1 MRLFISYMLSL
12 LFCATVCNAQEVT
25 VQSKIDSIAI
35 LIGQQAH
42 LSVEVSAKEGA
53 NVVFPHFKRS
63 QYYVPGVE
71 VLEETS
77 SEPVVSDGIL
87 KVSHSYT
94 LTSFDEKLYP
104 LPGIKVKVNGKVYT
118 SNQLALKV
126 VTCDV
131 DTLHPVKFFPPKDVQ
146 DNPFMWSEWTPLI
159 WSALAVIVL
168 CLAFAYLLQRLKHN
182 KPIIAKIRIV
192 KVVPPHQKALNEI
205 ENLKKVNFEP
215 TDDQKEYYTKLT
227 EALRKYIK
235 ERFGF
240 NAMEMTSSEII
251 MHLKANGD
259 ESMMNELQELFMTAD
274 LVKFAK
280 YSSLLNEKDMNL
292 VNAINFIDK
301 TKRDDVPTE
310 EKIMPTLSDDEK
322 KTNKNHMVITSLL
335 WLIGIAAFVLV
346 VYIVYNAWLLLE

>member
-1 MRLFISYMLSL
+1 MLPVALHAKSGRVYVK
-12 LFCATVCNAQEVT
+12 AA
-25 VQSKIDSIAI
+25 IDSIEI
-35 LIGQQAH
+35 FIGQQAK
-42 LSVEVSAKEGA
+42 LTVDVTADRGAKIVYPTFERA
-53 NVVFPHFKRS
+53 QFLT
-63 QYYVPGVE
+63 PGVE
-71 VLEETS
+71 VLGATDADTS
-77 SEPVVSDGIL
+77 LIDNDMMTVSKTFI
-87 KVSHSYT
+87 

-104 LPGIKVKVNGKVYT
+104 LPGVKVKVNGKVYT

-131 DTLHPVKFFPPKDVQ
+131 DTLHPEKFFPPKDIQ
-146 DNPFMWSEWTPLI
+146 DNPFMWSEWTPLM

-205 ENLKKVNFEP
+205 ENLKKVNFES

-227 EALRKYIK
+227 KALRKYIK

-322 KTNKNHMVITSLL
+322 KTNKNHRVIKSLL

>member
-1 MRLFISYMLSL
+1 M
-12 LFCATVCNAQEVT
+12 
-25 VQSKIDSIAI
+25 
-35 LIGQQAH
+35 
-42 LSVEVSAKEGA
+42 
-53 NVVFPHFKRS
+53 
-63 QYYVPGVE
+63 
-71 VLEETS
+71 
-77 SEPVVSDGIL
+77 
-87 KVSHSYT
+87 
-94 LTSFDEKLYP
+94 
-104 LPGIKVKVNGKVYT
+104 
-118 SNQLALKV
+118 
-126 VTCDV
+126 
-131 DTLHPVKFFPPKDVQ
+131 
-146 DNPFMWSEWTPLI
+146 
-159 WSALAVIVL
+159 
-168 CLAFAYLLQRLKHN
+168 
-182 KPIIAKIRIV
+182 

-205 ENLKKVNFEP
+205 ENLKKVNFES

-301 TKRDDVPTE
+301 TKREDVPTE

-322 KTNKNHMVITSLL
+322 KTNKNHMVIKSLL
-335 WLIGIAAFVLV
+335 WLIGIGASVLV

>member
-1 MRLFISYMLSL
+1 
-12 LFCATVCNAQEVT
+12 
-25 VQSKIDSIAI
+25 
-35 LIGQQAH
+35 
-42 LSVEVSAKEGA
+42 
-53 NVVFPHFKRS
+53 
-63 QYYVPGVE
+63 
-71 VLEETS
+71 
-77 SEPVVSDGIL
+77 
-87 KVSHSYT
+87 
-94 LTSFDEKLYP
+94 
-104 LPGIKVKVNGKVYT
+104 
-118 SNQLALKV
+118 
-126 VTCDV
+126 
-131 DTLHPVKFFPPKDVQ
+131 
-146 DNPFMWSEWTPLI
+146 MWSEWTPLI

-205 ENLKKVNFEP
+205 ENLKKVNFES

>member
-1 MRLFISYMLSL
+1 M
-12 LFCATVCNAQEVT
+12 
-25 VQSKIDSIAI
+25 
-35 LIGQQAH
+35 
-42 LSVEVSAKEGA
+42 
-53 NVVFPHFKRS
+53 
-63 QYYVPGVE
+63 
-71 VLEETS
+71 
-77 SEPVVSDGIL
+77 
-87 KVSHSYT
+87 
-94 LTSFDEKLYP
+94 
-104 LPGIKVKVNGKVYT
+104 
-118 SNQLALKV
+118 
-126 VTCDV
+126 
-131 DTLHPVKFFPPKDVQ
+131 
-146 DNPFMWSEWTPLI
+146 
-159 WSALAVIVL
+159 
-168 CLAFAYLLQRLKHN
+168 
-182 KPIIAKIRIV
+182 

-205 ENLKKVNFEP
+205 ENLKKVNFES

>member
-1 MRLFISYMLSL
+1 M
-12 LFCATVCNAQEVT
+12 
-25 VQSKIDSIAI
+25 
-35 LIGQQAH
+35 
-42 LSVEVSAKEGA
+42 
-53 NVVFPHFKRS
+53 
-63 QYYVPGVE
+63 
-71 VLEETS
+71 
-77 SEPVVSDGIL
+77 
-87 KVSHSYT
+87 
-94 LTSFDEKLYP
+94 
-104 LPGIKVKVNGKVYT
+104 
-118 SNQLALKV
+118 
-126 VTCDV
+126 
-131 DTLHPVKFFPPKDVQ
+131 
-146 DNPFMWSEWTPLI
+146 
-159 WSALAVIVL
+159 
-168 CLAFAYLLQRLKHN
+168 
-182 KPIIAKIRIV
+182 

-205 ENLKKVNFEP
+205 ENLKKVNFES

-259 ESMMNELQELFMTAD
+259 ESMMNELQDLFMTAD

>member
-1 MRLFISYMLSL
+1 M
-12 LFCATVCNAQEVT
+12 
-25 VQSKIDSIAI
+25 
-35 LIGQQAH
+35 
-42 LSVEVSAKEGA
+42 
-53 NVVFPHFKRS
+53 
-63 QYYVPGVE
+63 
-71 VLEETS
+71 
-77 SEPVVSDGIL
+77 
-87 KVSHSYT
+87 
-94 LTSFDEKLYP
+94 
-104 LPGIKVKVNGKVYT
+104 
-118 SNQLALKV
+118 
-126 VTCDV
+126 
-131 DTLHPVKFFPPKDVQ
+131 
-146 DNPFMWSEWTPLI
+146 
-159 WSALAVIVL
+159 
-168 CLAFAYLLQRLKHN
+168 KHN

-205 ENLKKVNFEP
+205 ENLKKVNFES

-227 EALRKYIK
+227 KALRKYIK

-280 YSSLLNEKDMNL
+280 YSSLLNEKD
-292 VNAINFIDK
+292 INFIDK

-322 KTNKNHMVITSLL
+322 KTNKNHRVIKSLL

>member
-1 MRLFISYMLSL
+1 MRIFISYILSL
-12 LFCATVCNAQEVT
+12 LFCATVCNAQDVT
-25 VQSKIDSIAI
+25 VESKIDSIAI

-63 QYYVPGVE
+63 QYYVP
-71 VLEETS
+71 
-77 SEPVVSDGIL
+77 
-87 KVSHSYT
+87 
-94 LTSFDEKLYP
+94 P
-104 LPGIKVKVNGKVYT
+104 LPGVKVKVNGKVYT

-131 DTLHPVKFFPPKDVQ
+131 DTLHPEKFFPPKDIQ
-146 DNPFMWSEWTPLI
+146 DNPFMWSEWTPLM

-205 ENLKKVNFEP
+205 ENLKKVNFES

-227 EALRKYIK
+227 KALRKYIK

-322 KTNKNHMVITSLL
+322 KTNKNHRVIKSLL

>member
-1 MRLFISYMLSL
+1 MRLFISYILSL

-25 VQSKIDSIAI
+25 VESKIDSIAI

-77 SEPVVSDGIL
+77 SEPVVSDDIL

-104 LPGIKVKVNGKVYT
+104 LPGVKVKVNGKVYT

-131 DTLHPVKFFPPKDVQ
+131 DTLHPEKFFPPKDVQ

-205 ENLKKVNFEP
+205 
-215 TDDQKEYYTKLT
+215 
-227 EALRKYIK
+227 
-235 ERFGF
+235 
-240 NAMEMTSSEII
+240 
-251 MHLKANGD
+251 
-259 ESMMNELQELFMTAD
+259 
-274 LVKFAK
+274 
-280 YSSLLNEKDMNL
+280 
-292 VNAINFIDK
+292 
-301 TKRDDVPTE
+301 
-310 EKIMPTLSDDEK
+310 
-322 KTNKNHMVITSLL
+322 
-335 WLIGIAAFVLV
+335 
-346 VYIVYNAWLLLE
+346 

>member
-104 LPGIKVKVNGKVYT
+104 LPGIKVKVNREILPSKGCSRQSFHVER
-118 SNQLALKV
+118 
-126 VTCDV
+126 V
-131 DTLHPVKFFPPKDVQ
+131 DTIDMVGTCCNSVVSGFCLFVAAIEAQQANYSQ
-146 DNPFMWSEWTPLI
+146 DSHCEGCSSASEG
-159 WSALAVIVL
+159 A
-168 CLAFAYLLQRLKHN
+168 QR
-182 KPIIAKIRIV
+182 
-192 KVVPPHQKALNEI
+192 
-205 ENLKKVNFEP
+205 
-215 TDDQKEYYTKLT
+215 D
-227 EALRKYIK
+227 
-235 ERFGF
+235 
-240 NAMEMTSSEII
+240 
-251 MHLKANGD
+251 
-259 ESMMNELQELFMTAD
+259 
-274 LVKFAK
+274 
-280 YSSLLNEKDMNL
+280 
-292 VNAINFIDK
+292 
-301 TKRDDVPTE
+301 
-310 EKIMPTLSDDEK
+310 
-322 KTNKNHMVITSLL
+322 
-335 WLIGIAAFVLV
+335 
-346 VYIVYNAWLLLE
+346 